1 MNTFKIFAPT
11 MIASRGEDGKFRIE
25 GVASS
30 TVRDAHGD
38 QLTKRALQKMAE
50 SAKGLTIFLNHEYR
64 VPEDIFGTV
73 ERVKLERSGDVDP
86 ITKEDIYDLRFG
98 IVVQKKNPRAVQAF
112 ESMEAG
118 PDKDPTQLGL
128 SIGAMIPDGGA
139 TFDKSKGGRYIV
151 DDVDLVETS
160 LVSLPANPRS
170 WVEYAV
176 KSLAGKL
183 PQNLTKERS
192 LLAEA
197 MEAEGVTVV
206 DGVSEEDLVPTGG
219 QGIVDEPGAGEEPA
233 GEEAT
238 PPDPDANDS
247 ASDDQDA
254 DAEEGDKP
262 EPDAT
267 PDDAADAPE
276 SATQKTKVTVWDG
289 DKVVSIDTGRSKP
302 KDEDPSA
309 QDDSPETAGS
319 PRGAKKAELLDEEA
333 GDEAVTV
340 TLKTSQKLIVSLQG
354 QLRAS
359 RAENDDLREE
369 RDAAIEMVATTLAG
383 TQAILT
389 KLGEL
394 PAGRKTGL
402 VEVEKDFTN
411 LREDLY
417 DADFRKLLLKGTTK
431 P

>member
-11 MIASRGEDGKFRIE
+11 MIASRGEDGKLRIE

-30 TVRDAHGD
+30 TVRDHHGD

-73 ERVKLERSGDVDP
+73 ERVKLERSGQTDP
-86 ITKEDIYDLRFG
+86 VTKEEIYDLRFG

-118 PDKDPTQLGL
+118 EGKDPTKLGL
-128 SIGAMIPDGGA
+128 SIGAMVPDGGA
-139 TFDKSKGGRYIV
+139 VFDKSKGGRYIV

-176 KSLAGKL
+176 KSLSGKL

-192 LLAEA
+192 SIAET
-197 MEAEGVTVV
+197 MEAEGVKVV
-206 DGVSEEDLVPTGG
+206 DGIDEEELVPAAGEDLAEAPADTVVGDTPAEG
-219 QGIVDEPGAGEEPA
+219 DESAET
-233 GEEAT
+233 AT
-238 PPDPDANDS
+238 PPDPDVNDS
-247 ASDDQDA
+247 ASDEQDA
-254 DAEEGDKP
+254 NAEEGVKP

-267 PDDAADAPE
+267 
-276 SATQKTKVTVWDG
+276 TKAQVTVWDG
-289 DKVVSIDTGRSKP
+289 DKVIAVDTGRSKP
-302 KDEDPSA
+302 KDPSA
-309 QDDSPETAGS
+309 QDDDPENAGS
-319 PRGAKKAELLDEEA
+319 PKSSKKDLELLSDDEA

-340 TLKTSQKLIVSLQG
+340 TLKTSQKLIASLHG
-354 QLRAS
+354 QLKAS
-359 RAENDDLREE
+359 RAENETLTEE
-369 RDAAIEMVATTLAG
+369 RDAAIAIAKQSIEG
-383 TQAILT
+383 TQVILT
-389 KLGEL
+389 KLAEL
-394 PAGRKTGL
+394 PAGRKTGFT
-402 VEVEKDFTN
+402 EVTEDFTKF
-411 LREDLY
+411 RDDLY
-417 DADFRKLLLKGTTK
+417 DADFQRLLLKGTNT